1 MLGGDMMTKAKY
13 SAPEIEITK
22 FDLGVRVM
30 AGEDGNETV
39 IPVDPTSEKET
50 TVGDIFDIK

>member
-1 MLGGDMMTKAKY
+1 MTKAKY

-22 FDLGVRVM
+22 FDLGVRIM

-39 IPVDPTSEKET
+39 IPVDPTSEQET
-50 TVGDIFDIK
+50 TVGDIFDM